1 MKTYENIFSHSFFI
15 CKIFQIGIL
24 FPFYCQVYRHSF
36 EETSEEFEGN
46 ELTLHNRLLSDA
58 GGVTAGL
65 SVFEQTILS
74 WQSLQEWAQ
83 KAPAKH
89 YQQSPVGSVQNVK
102 PVAVQNF
109 EQDHSLSLVVR
120 EPVVAVD
127 QHTDDLSNYGLH
139 KCDTIVED
147 SNALEPVSDVVNV
160 IDVES
165 ACNKLSATDVI
176 IQHNVKEVSDSLR
189 NQDLCE
195 NDVTEIKNMCQPAEY
210 SSVLR
215 VEGGI
220 EEVFNRKEAKRMGFR
235 RCMY

>member
-1 MKTYENIFSHSFFI
+1 MNWH
-15 CKIFQIGIL
+15 L

-46 ELTLHNRLLSDA
+46 EQTLHNRLLDA

-89 YQQSPVGSVQNVK
+89 YQQSPVGSVQTVK

-109 EQDHSLSLVVR
+109 EQDHSSSVVDT
-120 EPVVAVD
+120 ELVVAVN
-127 QHTDDLSNYGLH
+127 QCTEDLANHSLH
-139 KCDTIVED
+139 KCDTILEG
-147 SNALEPVSDVVNV
+147 SNALEPVSDIVNV
-160 IDVES
+160 IDMEP
-165 ACNKLSATDVI
+165 ACNKLSSTDVI
-176 IQHNVKEVSDSLR
+176 IQPNVEEVSDSLR

-195 NDVTEIKNMCQPAEY
+195 NDVMEIKNMCQTAEC
-210 SSVLR
+210 SNVLR

-220 EEVFNRKEAKRMGFR
+220 EEAFSRKEAKRMGFR